1 MREEEG
7 KAAKSLAG
15 LGNEKKKANQTTKP
29 NAFKENFFFFFF
41 CYLLRKKYISL

>member
-41 CYLLRKKYISL
+41 LLLIKKEIH